1 MKNGILYADDNG
13 EVGEEVGK
21 LTDANLI
28 KRKVINV
35 FGFYYYY

>member
-21 LTDANLI
+21 LTDGVHKFN
-28 KRKVINV
+28 KKKK
-35 FGFYYYY
+35 